1 MSMLLPLASSVPPS
15 CGVVSFT
22 TSVKEALAVMV
33 NVSPD
38 TAVVI
43 PVPPAILNVSLPS
56 TAVPVESSP
65 TKVIDPPPP
74 VSLAFVHLAPSYFKT
89 CPTCGFVY
97 VTSPELLSVVILR
110 LYNNTPSTLGSLPL
124 ESSCTI

>member
-1 MSMLLPLASSVPPS
+1 MLNACPSKSPPS
-15 CGVVSFT
+15 CGVVSLT
-22 TSVKEALAVMV
+22 TSVKEALAVIV

-56 TAVPVESSP
+56 TVVPVESSP

-74 VSLAFVHLAPSYFKT
+74 VSLALVHFAPSYFNT
-89 CPTCGFVY
+89 CPTCGFAY
-97 VTSPELLSVVILR
+97 VTSAELFKDVILR
-110 LYNNTPSTLGSLPL
+110 LKSCTPSTLGSLPL
-124 ESSCTI
+124 ESS